1 VAGHRRSCVQVRNH
15 FAFQLGDHVFE
26 LQLAPLESLDAQSI
40 MMATL
45 NQVTDYDVEVAVLN
59 LQFIQPG
66 L

>member
-1 VAGHRRSCVQVRNH
+1 
-15 FAFQLGDHVFE
+15 
-26 LQLAPLESLDAQSI
+26 